1 MKLPKHQKSLA
12 LCAIPALLA
21 GLCPQAATAA
31 TTINLPVVDPFY
43 ASYPADCGGGPVST
57 GLCLLGSIAPL
68 ATGDF
73 RVGHPPGGSDGIP
86 VLLNVRLP
94 LSPGKYLLS
103 HANGL
108 DSSHALA
115 FTVTEG
121 KITTLKTATLKFQ
134 DSAGQYNRLQH
145 FQAINGINGAGCH
158 AEVGNKGIKAYL
170 PGNYTLSTVPTLDNA
185 APRCDRGIAFNI
197 MSGQAATI
205 RPSSAGVTEQILSAI
220 NTYRHPAKG
229 LSLTNIDHLRHDI
242 DRVGFLSG
250 WKSIRGVHNP
260 GSAKLDALV
269 LSGAPN
275 FHFVVPLKINP
286 SNPTYCGTS
295 VAGGGI
301 PPHNL
306 LLNCVFDNEG
316 KLTKFQVNSGQY
328 YSFDN
333 IHAQSAVAGHVINS
347 PFIVSGV
354 HFNVKGN

>member
-1 MKLPKHQKSLA
+1 MNTHKPLILNS
-12 LCAIPALLA
+12 LCAVAALLA
-21 GLCPQAATAA
+21 GGSPFIAKAATQI
-31 TTINLPVVDPFY
+31 TLPVADPFY
-43 ASYPADCGGGPVST
+43 ASYPSDCAGGPVST
-57 GLCLLGSIAPL
+57 GLCLLGSTAPL

-103 HANGL
+103 KANGL

-115 FTVTEG
+115 FTVTQG
-121 KITTLKTATLKFQ
+121 KITTIKTATLKFQ

-145 FQAINGINGAGCH
+145 FQAINGINGSGCY

-170 PGNYTLSTVPTLDNA
+170 PGNYTVSTVPTLDNA
-185 APRCDRGIAFNI
+185 KPRCDRNGIAFNI
-197 MSGQAATI
+197 MSGEAANI
-205 RPSSAGVTEQILSAI
+205 RPSNMTVQSLPTA
-220 NTYRHPAKG
+220 NTFRHPTKA

-242 DRVGFLSG
+242 DQVGFLSG
-250 WKSIRGVHNP
+250 WKSINGIHNP
-260 GSAKLDALV
+260 SSAKLDALV

-275 FHFVVPLKINP
+275 FHFVVPVKINP

-295 VAGGGI
+295 LAGGGI

-306 LLNCVFDNEG
+306 LLNCVFDGTG

-333 IHAQSAVAGHVINS
+333 THAQSAVAGHVINS

>member
-1 MKLPKHQKSLA
+1 MNTHKSPILNS
-12 LCAIPALLA
+12 LCAVAALLA
-21 GLCPQAATAA
+21 GAFPILVTAA
-31 TTINLPVVDPFY
+31 VKITLPVVDPFY
-43 ASYPADCGGGPVST
+43 ASYPAECGGGPVTT
-57 GLCLLGSIAPL
+57 GLCLLGSTAPL

-115 FTVTEG
+115 FTVTAG

-134 DSAGQYNRLQH
+134 DSPGQYNRLQH
-145 FQAINGINGAGCH
+145 FQAANGINGAGCY

-185 APRCDRGIAFNI
+185 TPKCIRSGIAFNI
-197 MSGQAATI
+197 MAGQAATI
-205 RPSSAGVTEQILSAI
+205 RPSSVTEQTLPAI
-220 NTYRHPAKG
+220 NTYRHPTRG

-275 FHFVVPLKINP
+275 FHFVVPVKINP

-295 VAGGGI
+295 LAGGGI

-306 LLNCVFDNEG
+306 LLNCVFDGTG

-333 IHAQSAVAGHVINS
+333 THAQSGVAGHVINS